1 MEPRNERLW
10 KLARL
15 RAKFKNSAVTY
26 LIVNTML
33 VGIWYFSSGSRTFF
47 WPMFPLIFWGIGL
60 AFNYYQ
66 AYWDNGDSV
75 QKEYDKLRRED
86 QKPW

>member
-10 KLARL
+10 KLARQ
-15 RAKFKNSAVTY
+15 RAKFKNSVITY

-47 WPMFPLIFWGIGL
+47 WPMFPLDFLGHRL
-60 AFNYYQ
+60 SF
-66 AYWDNGDSV
+66 
-75 QKEYDKLRRED
+75 
-86 QKPW
+86 

>member
-15 RAKFKNSAVTY
+15 RTQFKNSAITY

-33 VGIWYFSSGSRTFF
+33 VAIWYFSSGPRNFF
-47 WPMFPLIFWGIGL
+47 WPIFSLFFWGIGL
-60 AFNYYQ
+60 AFSYFQ

-75 QKEYDKLRRED
+75 QREYDRLLRED
-86 QKPW
+86 QP